1 MNEKEEKAI
10 KRLQTASEMSLMYYK
25 KPLVITYSGGKDSAV
40 LLDLA
45 ERSGILFEVIHSH
58 TTADAPETVYHIRNE
73 FRRLENQRIECKIDY
88 PMYKGKRVSMWS
100 LIPQKGI
107 PPTRIMRYCCTVLK
121 EHYGKGRFIATGV
134 RWAES
139 AKRKGRGIMEISHSD
154 KRERIQLN
162 SDNDDARRLFETC
175 TLKAKRICNPIIDW
189 SDEDIWNYMQDQK
202 IKRNPLYD
210 MGFDRVG
217 CIGCPM
223 GRTRIRL
230 REFYYWP
237 KYKEHYLKAFGRM
250 MEENKRKKLQTS
262 WRDAE
267 EVYHWWIEDGVLPG
281 QIEMELEEFEE
292 DRPD

>member
-58 TTADAPETVYHIRNE
+58 TTADAPETVYHVRNE
-73 FRRLENQRIECKIDY
+73 FGRLEEKGITCKIDY
-88 PMYKGKRVSMWS
+88 PMYKGKRASMWS
-100 LIPQKGI
+100 LIPQKSM
-107 PPTRIMRYCCTVLK
+107 PPTRIARYCCTVLK
-121 EHYGKGRFIATGV
+121 EQVGRGRFIATGV

-139 AKRKGRGIMEISHSD
+139 TKRKGRGIMELFHSD
-154 KRERIQLN
+154 KRKSIQLN
-162 SDNDDARRLFETC
+162 SDNDDTRRLFETC

-189 SDEDIWNYMQDQK
+189 SGEDIWNYMSDQK
-202 IKRNPLYD
+202 IKKNPLYD

-223 GRTRIRL
+223 TCTQIRL

-237 KYKEHYLKAFGRM
+237 KYKEHYLKAFDRM
-250 MEENKRKKLQTS
+250 IKENKRKKLETK
-262 WRDAE
+262 WKNAE
-267 EVYHWWIEDGVLPG
+267 EVYHWWMEDGVLPG
-281 QIEMELEEFEE
+281 QIEMKLDEIEEEST
-292 DRPD
+292 

>member
-58 TTADAPETVYHIRNE
+58 TTADAPETVYHVRNE
-73 FRRLENQRIECKIDY
+73 FGRLEEKGITCKIDY
-88 PMYKGKRVSMWS
+88 PMYKGKRASMWS
-100 LIPQKGI
+100 LIPQKSM
-107 PPTRIMRYCCTVLK
+107 PPTRIARYCCTVLK
-121 EHYGKGRFIATGV
+121 EQAGMGRFIATGV

-139 AKRKGRGIMEISHSD
+139 AKRKGRGIIEIPHSD
-154 KRERIQLN
+154 KRKRIQLN

-175 TLKAKRICNPIIDW
+175 TLKTERICNPIIDW
-189 SDEDIWNYMQDQK
+189 SDEDIWNYMSDQK

-223 GRTRIRL
+223 AGTRIRL

-237 KYKEHYLKAFGRM
+237 KYKEYYLQSFDRM
-250 MEENKRKKLQTS
+250 IKENKRKKLKTK
-262 WRDAE
+262 
-267 EVYHWWIEDGVLPG
+267 
-281 QIEMELEEFEE
+281 
-292 DRPD
+292 

>member
-58 TTADAPETVYHIRNE
+58 TTADAPETVYHVRNE
-73 FRRLENQRIECKIDY
+73 FGRLEEKGITCKIDY
-88 PMYKGKRVSMWS
+88 PMYKGKRASMWS
-100 LIPQKGI
+100 LIPQKSM
-107 PPTRIMRYCCTVLK
+107 PPTRIARYCCTVLK
-121 EHYGKGRFIATGV
+121 EQAGMGRFIATGV

-139 AKRKGRGIMEISHSD
+139 AKRKGRGIIEIPHSD
-154 KRERIQLN
+154 KRKRIQLN

-175 TLKAKRICNPIIDW
+175 TLKTERICNPIIDW
-189 SDEDIWNYMQDQK
+189 SDEDIWNYMSDQK

-237 KYKEHYLKAFGRM
+237 KYKEHYLKAFDRM
-250 MEENKRKKLQTS
+250 IKENKRKKLETK
-262 WRDAE
+262 WKNAE
-267 EVYHWWIEDGVLPG
+267 EVYHWWMEDGVLPG
-281 QIEMELEEFEE
+281 QIEMKLDEIEEENT
-292 DRPD
+292 

>member
-58 TTADAPETVYHIRNE
+58 TTADAPETVYHVRNE
-73 FRRLENQRIECKIDY
+73 FGRLEEKGITCKIDY
-88 PMYKGKRVSMWS
+88 PMYKGKRASMWS
-100 LIPQKGI
+100 LIPQKSM
-107 PPTRIMRYCCTVLK
+107 PPTRIARYCCTVLK
-121 EHYGKGRFIATGV
+121 EQAGMGRFIATGV

-139 AKRKGRGIMEISHSD
+139 AKRKGRGIIEIPHSD
-154 KRERIQLN
+154 KRKRIQLN

-175 TLKAKRICNPIIDW
+175 TLKTERICNPIIDW
-189 SDEDIWNYMQDQK
+189 SDEDIWNYMSDQK

-223 GRTRIRL
+223 AGTRIRL

-237 KYKEHYLKAFGRM
+237 KYKEYYLKTFDRM
-250 MEENKRKKLQTS
+250 IKENKRKKLKTK
-262 WRDAE
+262 WKNAE
-267 EVYHWWIEDGVLPG
+267 EVYHWWMEDGVLPG
-281 QIEMELEEFEE
+281 QIEMKLDEIEEEST
-292 DRPD
+292 

>member
-58 TTADAPETVYHIRNE
+58 TTADAPETVYHVRNE
-73 FRRLENQRIECKIDY
+73 FGRLEEKGITCKIDY
-88 PMYKGKRVSMWS
+88 PMYKGKRASMWS
-100 LIPQKGI
+100 LIPQKSM
-107 PPTRIMRYCCTVLK
+107 PPTRIARYCCTVLK
-121 EHYGKGRFIATGV
+121 EQAGMGRFIATGV

-139 AKRKGRGIMEISHSD
+139 AKRKGRGIIEIPHSD
-154 KRERIQLN
+154 KRKRIQLN

-175 TLKAKRICNPIIDW
+175 TLKTERICNPIIDW
-189 SDEDIWNYMQDQK
+189 SDEDIWNYMSDQK

-237 KYKEHYLKAFGRM
+237 KYKEHYLKAFDRM
-250 MEENKRKKLQTS
+250 IKENKRKKLKTK
-262 WRDAE
+262 WKNAE
-267 EVYHWWIEDGVLPG
+267 EVYHWWMEDGVLPG
-281 QIEMELEEFEE
+281 QIEMKLDEIEEENT
-292 DRPD
+292 